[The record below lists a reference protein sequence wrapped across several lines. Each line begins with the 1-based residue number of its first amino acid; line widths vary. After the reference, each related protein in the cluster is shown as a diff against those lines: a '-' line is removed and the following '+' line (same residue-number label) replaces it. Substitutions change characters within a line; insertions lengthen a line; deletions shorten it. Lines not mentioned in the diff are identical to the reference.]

1 MFTCNLVTFAI
12 VIIRYSLSWRSYL
25 IPGIVEQLS
34 LIPHERRRL
43 SKEADTGGLDV
54 LQLHHVDGW
63 QHQLLHL
70 VNPLFVLA
78 LFLALLHVEFDW
90 LVCWACQLWEF

>member
-78 LFLALLHVEFDW
+78 LFLALLHVEFD
-90 LVCWACQLWEF
+90 